1 MSDLELQRLMDKQ
14 SITQRLLDY
23 ARGVDRIDLDLIRSV
38 FHLGARLDYGAMFVG
53 TREEFAD
60 FIGVVHPA
68 MEAHSHHLSN
78 IYITVD
84 GDRAGSETYVLARL
98 RSKGPHDTL
107 NDTVTS
113 GRYVD
118 QWLRQEGEW
127 RIIHRMYLHG
137 MDSTEAT
144 PASGYPATGARTPSD
159 PSYAVLALRSTE
171 GA

>member
-1 MSDLELQRLMDKQ
+1 MHDLDLQVLMDKQ
-14 SITQRLLDY
+14 SITERLLDY
-23 ARGVDRIDLDLIRSV
+23 ARGVDRIDRELIRSF
-38 FHLGARLDYGAMFVG
+38 FHEAAYLDYGAMFVG

-60 FIGVVHPA
+60 FIGEVHPA

-107 NDTVTS
+107 SDTVTS
-113 GRYVD
+113 GRYID
-118 QWLRQEGEW
+118 QWVRQRGEW
-127 RIIHRMYLHG
+127 RIIHRRYLHS
-137 MDSTEAT
+137 MDSTEAAV
-144 PASGYPATGARTPSD
+144 ASGYPAAGDRTPSD
-159 PSYAVLALRSTE
+159 PSYAVLALGFTE